1 MAWAPEFIAGI
12 ELEEDPKKFV
22 DHYRRTL
29 NDLHQAQNDS
39 VDRVR
44 FTKFAAPPV
53 RPEKGSV
60 YYADGTSWNPG
71 SGEGLYFYTAA
82 GAFAFLG
89 VSINVKFFGAVGDG
103 VADDTAAIQA
113 AINTGKSVYVPVG
126 TYKVSSVLTMS
137 ATGQRIRGE
146 GRLSVLTTSSAT
158 AGILVVN
165 AQFCDVD
172 NLSFAASVTQTGG
185 WFVDFTTSANR
196 SILRNFSMEG
206 AIGGWRTI
214 ATATTT
220 VRDGSILNCVAGS
233 GIALRINGGFDITIS
248 NVIVD
253 SATQIYCAL
262 YIASAG
268 DVTVDSCNFI
278 HGGNCLQI
286 VPGAGQTVASFWANN
301 TFFDTSSRGVLVNP
315 SGASSNVVRTIFDQ
329 CWFSSHSIDGV
340 LLTNG
345 AGGNIDGIDFNG
357 CHFFLNPGSGISI
370 SDVSCKN
377 VRVSDSAIANNGTG
391 VSIAAGVSE
400 FSIQSCR
407 IGAAYGLSANT
418 NGITFAAGASGNF
431 HIANNDLRGNT
442 IIINGVAGITG
453 TTGRIEGNLGYN
465 PVGIATITV
474 GASGFIF
481 TNGPTRATAYIK
493 GGVVTGVSQLG
504 SIIHSVTNVTCE
516 MGPNEQIQIFY
527 TTIPVLTVMTH

>member
-1 MAWAPEFIAGI
+1 MAWTPEIISSI
-12 ELEEDPKKFV
+12 ELEEDPKKLV

-29 NDLHQAQNDS
+29 DNLHQAQNDS
-39 VDRVR
+39 VDRIR
-44 FTKFAAPPV
+44 FTKFTAQPAK
-53 RPEKGSV
+53 PELGSL
-60 YYADGTSWNPG
+60 YYADGTNWDPG

-82 GAFAFLG
+82 GAFTFLG
-89 VSINVKFFGAVGDG
+89 VAVSVRRFGAVGDG

-172 NLSFAASVTQTGG
+172 NLSFAGSVTQTGG
-185 WFVDFTTSANR
+185 WFVDFTVNANR

-220 VRDGSILNCVAGS
+220 VRDGSILNSVAGS
-233 GIALRINGGFDITIS
+233 GIALRINGGFDVTIS

-253 SATQIYCAL
+253 SATQIFCAL
-262 YIASAG
+262 YIVNAG

-301 TFFDTSSRGVLVNP
+301 TFFDTSTRGVLINP

-329 CWFSSHSIDGV
+329 CWFSGSTIDGM

-345 AGGNIDGIDFNG
+345 AGGTIDGVDING
-357 CHFFLNPGSGISI
+357 CHVFLNSSSGINI
-370 SDVSCKN
+370 ADVSCKN
-377 VRVSDSAIANNGTG
+377 IRVSDSAIAANG
-391 VSIAAGVSE
+391 AGIIVNSNVSE
-400 FSIQSCR
+400 FSIQ
-407 IGAAYGLSANT
+407 
-418 NGITFAAGASGNF
+418 
-431 HIANNDLRGNT
+431 
-442 IIINGVAGITG
+442 
-453 TTGRIEGNLGYN
+453 
-465 PVGIATITV
+465 
-474 GASGFIF
+474 
-481 TNGPTRATAYIK
+481 
-493 GGVVTGVSQLG
+493 
-504 SIIHSVTNVTCE
+504 
-516 MGPNEQIQIFY
+516 
-527 TTIPVLTVMTH
+527 